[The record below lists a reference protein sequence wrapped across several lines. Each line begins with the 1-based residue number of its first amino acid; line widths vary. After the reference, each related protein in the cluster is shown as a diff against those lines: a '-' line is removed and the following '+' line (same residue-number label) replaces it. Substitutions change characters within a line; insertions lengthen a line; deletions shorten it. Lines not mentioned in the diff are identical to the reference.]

1 MKKWSELRAEGRDS
15 VARALGDLYRRFQ
28 DEANSR
34 YARLGWPGL
43 TLAHVQFLSEL
54 DEGGSMLSDIAEAIG
69 TTKQYA
75 GRLAKESAD
84 RGLISITDNPKDR
97 RAVLVLPT
105 DRGRAFL
112 EDACTVRRELEDAF
126 FEGADEGRR
135 QAFLSTL
142 DAMLRR
148 HRET

>member
-1 MKKWSELRAEGRDS
+1 MRRWSELQSEGRGS

-28 DEANSR
+28 DAANAR
-34 YARLGWPGL
+34 YADMGWRGL
-43 TLAHVQFLSEL
+43 TLVHVQFLSEL
-54 DEGGSMLSDIAEAIG
+54 DEGGSMLSDIAAAMG

-84 RGLISITDNPKDR
+84 KGLISIHDNPNDR
-97 RAVLVLPT
+97 RAVLVHPT

-112 EDACTVRRELEDAF
+112 EDACAVRRELEDAF
-126 FEGADEGRR
+126 FEGAEAAQR

-142 DAMLRR
+142 DAMLSRR
-148 HRET
+148 